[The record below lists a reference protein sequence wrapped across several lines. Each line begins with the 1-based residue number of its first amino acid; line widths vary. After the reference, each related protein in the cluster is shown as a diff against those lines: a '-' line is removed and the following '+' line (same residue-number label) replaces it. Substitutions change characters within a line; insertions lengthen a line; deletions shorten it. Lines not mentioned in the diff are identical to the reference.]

1 MKHDR
6 TWIVIADGSRAQ
18 IFLNEGPG
26 SGLVPAL
33 NHALVAD
40 NRSSGKISSDR
51 PGRTFDSAGTGRHA
65 MSPSTD
71 PHRHAQIS
79 FAHDIAN
86 VLEENRHK
94 QAFDLLF
101 IVAAPK
107 MLGDLRAAF
116 GDQTKKLI
124 KGELA
129 KDLTKLAVHDLT
141 THLGELIKL

>member
-6 TWIVIADGSRAQ
+6 TWIVVADGSRAQ

-26 SGLVPAL
+26 TGLVPAL

-40 NRSSGKISSDR
+40 NRSSGDISSDR
-51 PGRTFDSAGTGRHA
+51 PGRTFDSAGAGRHA
-65 MSPSTD
+65 MPPSTD
-71 PHRHAQIS
+71 PHRHAQLS
-79 FAHDIAN
+79 FAHDVAG

-94 QAFDLLF
+94 QAYVSLF

-107 MLGDLRAAF
+107 MLGDLRAAL
-116 GDQTKKLI
+116 GGQTKKLI
-124 KGELA
+124 KGEHA

-141 THLGELIKL
+141 THLSKLIKL